1 MNSQEEILNNNDDLN
16 FIDESADEKEDKEKL
31 TPWKIIIADDNEEIH
46 SVAKL
51 VLDDYN
57 FKGRNLKFFD
67 AYSGEQTRQLIEQH
81 PDVAFI
87 LLDVVMETDHAGLEV
102 VRYIR
107 EELKNNI
114 VQIVLHTGQPGQ
126 APEQEVIS
134 KYEINDYKLKT
145 EFNAKKLITSVT
157 ASLRAFSLSNSLSQA
172 NSDLNNYKNH
182 LEELVKK
189 RTAELEE
196 ANDKLAQEVEERKQA
211 QKALQQSNEIL
222 ENIFAASPIGICLV
236 EKRSIKWINEEMQKL
251 FGFEHEKDYKGK
263 NIEIIYQSEKECDRV
278 GKSILDKLNGEEQ
291 VAVDTTL
298 MRKDGSLFPGNLRI
312 SSTDPSDPMEKSIIT
327 VSDITWRKQAEH
339 DRVQKER
346 LQGALEMSGSICH
359 ELNQPLQYI
368 SGSSELLI
376 MDMSKD
382 DPIYNTICKMREQVN
397 RMGKI
402 TKKLMSITRYKTCE
416 YVGGKFIIDLD
427 KASSGIDH
435 N

>member
-1 MNSQEEILNNNDDLN
+1 MNSQEEILNNDDDLN

-31 TPWKIIIADDNEEIH
+31 TPWKIIVADDNEEVH
-46 SVAKL
+46 SVTKL
-51 VLDDYN
+51 VLDGYY

-67 AYSGEQTRQLIEQH
+67 AYTGEQTKQLIEQH

-102 VRYIR
+102 VRHIR
-107 EELKNNI
+107 ENLKNDI
-114 VQIVLHTGQPGQ
+114 VQIVLNTGQPGQ
-126 APEQEVIS
+126 APEQEVIA
-134 KYEINDYKLKT
+134 KYDINDYKSKT
-145 EFNAKKLITSVT
+145 EFNAKKLITTVT
-157 ASLRAFSLSNSLSQA
+157 ASLRAFSLSSSLNLA
-172 NSDLNNYKNH
+172 NSELNNYKNH

-189 RTAELEE
+189 RTIELKE
-196 ANDKLAQEVEERKQA
+196 ANDKLAQEVEERKHA
-211 QKALQQSNEIL
+211 QKALQKSNELLGNIL
-222 ENIFAASPIGICLV
+222 AASPIGICLV
-236 EKRSIKWINEEMQKL
+236 EKRSIKWMNEEMQKL
-251 FGFEHEKDYKGK
+251 FGFENEKDYKGK
-263 NIEIIYQSEKECDRV
+263 NIEIIYQSEKECYRV
-278 GKSILDKLNGEEQ
+278 GKSILDKLNGEER

-327 VSDITWRKQAEH
+327 VSDITWRKEAEH

-359 ELNQPLQYI
+359 ELNQPLQYV

-382 DPIYNTICKMREQVN
+382 DPIYNTICKMRDQIK

-402 TKKLMSITRYKTCE
+402 TKKLMSITRYETCE
-416 YVGGKFIIDLD
+416 YAGGKFIIDLD
-427 KASSGIDH
+427 KASSEIDD

>member
-1 MNSQEEILNNNDDLN
+1 MNYQEEILNNDDDLE
-16 FIDESADEKEDKEKL
+16 FIDEPADKGEDKENL

-46 SVAKL
+46 SVTKL
-51 VLDDYN
+51 VLDDYY
-57 FKGRNLKFFD
+57 FKGRNVKFFD
-67 AYSGEQTRQLIEQH
+67 AYSGEQTKQLVEQH

-102 VRYIR
+102 VRHIR
-107 EELKNNI
+107 EVLKNSI
-114 VQIVLHTGQPGQ
+114 VQIVLNTGQPGQ

-134 KYEINDYKLKT
+134 KYEINDYKSKT
-145 EFNAKKLITSVT
+145 EFNAKKLITTVT
-157 ASLRAFSLSNSLSQA
+157 ASLRAFNLSSSLNQA
-172 NSDLNNYKNH
+172 NSELNNYKNH

-189 RTAELEE
+189 RTIELEE
-196 ANDKLAQEVEERKQA
+196 ANNKLAQEIEERKQT

-222 ENIFAASPIGICLV
+222 GNILAASPIGICLV

-251 FGFEHEKDYKGK
+251 FGFEHEENYKDKS
-263 NIEIIYQSEKECDRV
+263 IEIIYKSEKECDRV
-278 GKSILDKLNGEEQ
+278 SKSILDKLNGEEP
-291 VAVDTTL
+291 VAVDTTF

-368 SGSSELLI
+368 SGYSELLI

-382 DPIYNTICKMREQVN
+382 DPTYNTICKMRDQIN

-402 TKKLMSITRYKTCE
+402 TRKLMSITRYKTCE
-416 YVGGKFIIDLD
+416 YAGGKLIIDLD
-427 KASSGIDH
+427 KASGEID
-435 N
+435 NN